1 MMKKR
6 DEMFG
11 HIKDWKNSNLSQVD
25 FCNKNN
31 IALGTFG
38 YWRTQYLKKENPN
51 NSIKVFKPI
60 KLVAAKTEYNYKIT
74 YPNGVCISL
83 SCDVDKNELVKLIRC
98 LD

>member
-6 DEMFG
+6 EEMFG
-11 HIKDWKNSNLSQVD
+11 HIEDWEHSDLSQLD

-38 YWRTQYLKKENPN
+38 YWRTQYLTKE
-51 NSIKVFKPI
+51 KTETTVEVFKPI
-60 KLVAAKTEYNYKIT
+60 KLLPKIKSDYTIT
-74 YPNGVCISL
+74 YPNGVCITL
-83 SCDVDKNELVKLIRC
+83 STQVDKNELAKLIRC